1 MITQSKIRLT
11 ADNLESYKKTNDLDF
26 KETKSNT
33 LNESELNDF
42 SVVKNKSS
50 ILSLIKEAQEFDLL
64 CRQISSQ
71 FHEKLEKNF
80 SFALTE
86 NEILRKMNHVFV
98 SQQKT
103 IQVRLLE
110 LFHDCSSSDH

>member
-1 MITQSKIRLT
+1 MSSDISASFEIESL
-11 ADNLESYKKTNDLDF
+11 NLFTEST
-26 KETKSNT
+26 SNIDVR
-33 LNESELNDF
+33 E
-42 SVVKNKSS
+42 KKSS
-50 ILSLIKEAQEFDLL
+50 ILSLIKDIQEFNLL

-71 FHEKLEKNF
+71 LHEKSERNS

-103 IQVRLLE
+103 IQVQLLE
-110 LFHDCSSSDH
+110 LFHDCSNDNY